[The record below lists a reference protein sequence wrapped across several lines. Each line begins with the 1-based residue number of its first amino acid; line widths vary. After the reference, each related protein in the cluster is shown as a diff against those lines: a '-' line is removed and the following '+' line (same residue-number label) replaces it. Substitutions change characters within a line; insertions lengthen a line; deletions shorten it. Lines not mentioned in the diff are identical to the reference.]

1 MEYQVKQIGIIRTE
15 FQKPSDAP
23 IQGVFLPDSKGKV
36 EVYDEYAAG
45 LDGIEGFSHLI
56 LLYWFHRAEE
66 FSLSAAPF
74 LDPENPKGIFSIRKP
89 DRPNPIGLSVVKLDS
104 RQGSVLNVSQVDMLD
119 GSPLLD
125 IKPLVPEFDFRED
138 VKIGWLNSKLR

>member
-1 MEYQVKQIGIIRTE
+1 MQYHIKQIGIIRTG
-15 FQKPSDAP
+15 FQNPSDAP
-23 IQGVFLPDSKGKV
+23 IQGVFKPDSKGQV
-36 EVYDEYAAG
+36 EVYEEYASG

-56 LLYWFHRAEE
+56 LLYWFHRAKE

-74 LDPENPKGIFSIRKP
+74 LDPENPMGIFSIRKP
-89 DRPNPIGLSVVKLDS
+89 GRPNPIGLSVVKLES
-104 RQGSVLNVSQVDMLD
+104 RQGGILNVSQVDMLD

-138 VKIGWLNSKLR
+138 VKIGWLNGKLR